1 MEVEI
6 KLFGPMRE
14 DVGEKTLVRT
24 LPEGATVDDLLE
36 ALVAD
41 YPTLEGRFRDEDGG
55 VDSGVNITVNGTN
68 VRQRD
73 GTATELADGDV
84 LRTAPP
90 VAGGRG

>member
-14 DVGEKTLVRT
+14 AVGEKTLVRT
-24 LPEGATVDDLLE
+24 LPEGATVGDLIDDLVDE
-36 ALVAD
+36 
-41 YPTLEGRFRDEDGG
+41 YPTLEGRFLDEDGDI
-55 VDSGVNITVNGTN
+55 DSGVNVTVNGTN

-73 GTATELADGDV
+73 GPATELADGDL